1 MRGRA
6 DVEQYVRAGFAAI
19 PDLRLEKREEWVTPG
34 GAVIA
39 SWVRFSGTFR
49 APLTAPGLPA
59 LAPSAAAHGTEDAA
73 ALDVKPARARL
84 RSRRGRRRGSAK
96 QPNAIMEPDT
106 LWRPPVVRESE
117 ASRFQGVGCTTARV
131 AATSARWPSMSASAV
146 RIAEVASGVRTTVMS
161 L

>member
-106 LWRPPVVRESE
+106 LWETSGR
-117 ASRFQGVGCTTARV
+117 SRIGSVAVSGCRLYDSTR
-131 AATSARWPSMSASAV
+131 RCNECSMAFDE
-146 RIAEVASGVRTTVMS
+146 RFGGPNC
-161 L
+161 